1 VICLL
6 NTIFVDDLHIAPNR
20 DIVINDRPLDDRV
33 LTCIM
38 QASGYVIPNMLVQCN
53 RNRCFS

>member
-6 NTIFVDDLHIAPNR
+6 DTIFVDDLHIAPNR
-20 DIVINDRPLDDRV
+20 DIVINDCPLDDRV
-33 LTCIM
+33 LACIM
-38 QASGYVIPNMLVQCN
+38 QASGYVNPIVLIQCN